1 MTKDL
6 ITILV
11 SGTKEEKLKI
21 AKQAGILNENNELTE
36 KYINREDLSRADEDL
51 WNEFINKYN

>member
-36 KYINREDLSRADEDL
+36 KYINREDLSRTDEDL

>member
-21 AKQAGILNENNELTE
+21 AKQAGILNESNELVE
-36 KYINREDLSRADEDL
+36 NYINREDLSRANEDL